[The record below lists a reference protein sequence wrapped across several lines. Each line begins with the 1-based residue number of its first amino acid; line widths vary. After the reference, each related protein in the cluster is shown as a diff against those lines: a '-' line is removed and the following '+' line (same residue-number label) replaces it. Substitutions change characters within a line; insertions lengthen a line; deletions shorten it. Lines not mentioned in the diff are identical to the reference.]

1 MGVLNSLLSFTCYS
15 DYSCSSFDHLVKL
28 VLVFQLVL
36 SWHMNAAT
44 ACEFS
49 KEEFFGGLQALG

>member
-1 MGVLNSLLSFTCYS
+1 MYLNGYLFQ
-15 DYSCSSFDHLVKL
+15 
-28 VLVFQLVL
+28 FQLVL

-49 KEEFFGGLQALG
+49 KQEFFSGLQALG